1 MFEANKLNKEVTD
14 DDEGD
19 KCTKMYG
26 NAYLGENLWDKN
38 ELYQGEKYGIKL
50 EYLEIDEFLNENRLN
65 EADAEFLEHL
75 QRQTNNHTITKKNSV
90 NLENSSINQTPV
102 KCVSGNSSPNLYQN
116 SRVLPKDSQCQ
127 SQNVPIKNQHSN
139 NSLLDANFIQRNSAK
154 NQKQKDSNNNSNC
167 VFIICFCSPIVCVS
181 INKTNL
187 FIMKQ

>member
-1 MFEANKLNKEVTD
+1 MNKELTD

-19 KCTKMYG
+19 KGTKMYG

-65 EADAEFLEHL
+65 EADAEFLENL
-75 QRQTNNHTITKKNSV
+75 QRQTNNQTITKKNSV
-90 NLENSSINQTPV
+90 NLENNSLNQTPV

-116 SRVLPKDSQCQ
+116 SRVLLKDSQCR

-139 NSLLDANFIQRNSAK
+139 NSLLDDNLIQKNSVSAK
-154 NQKQKDSNNNSNC
+154 NQKQKDSNNNSNY
-167 VFIICFCSPIVCVS
+167 VFIVC
-181 INKTNL
+181 
-187 FIMKQ
+187 